1 MALDLLKRLL
11 FFAILLV
18 AQALV
23 LNHIHLFNCATP
35 LLYVYLVLLFPR
47 NFPKWAI
54 LLWSFTL
61 GLCVDSFTNTPGVAA
76 GSMTLIG
83 ALQPYIFEPF
93 IPRDS
98 AEDLEPGMRTLG
110 VTSFVYYTIIM
121 VLIYCLA
128 YFTLETFNFFNW
140 IQWLM
145 SIGGST
151 ILTVVLILVIENIRR
166 G

>member
-1 MALDLLKRLL
+1 
-11 FFAILLV
+11 
-18 AQALV
+18 
-23 LNHIHLFNCATP
+23 
-35 LLYVYLVLLFPR
+35 
-47 NFPKWAI
+47 
-54 LLWSFTL
+54 
-61 GLCVDSFTNTPGVAA
+61 
-76 GSMTLIG
+76 MTLIG

-145 SIGGST
+145 SISGST

>member
-1 MALDLLKRLL
+1 
-11 FFAILLV
+11 
-18 AQALV
+18 
-23 LNHIHLFNCATP
+23 
-35 LLYVYLVLLFPR
+35 
-47 NFPKWAI
+47 
-54 LLWSFTL
+54 
-61 GLCVDSFTNTPGVAA
+61 
-76 GSMTLIG
+76 
-83 ALQPYIFEPF
+83 
-93 IPRDS
+93 
-98 AEDLEPGMRTLG
+98 
-110 VTSFVYYTIIM
+110 M